1 MFNNIFLIALSQDV
15 SKFAEKHQAGDK
27 QKKRDWN
34 C

>member
-1 MFNNIFLIALSQDV
+1 MFNNIFLIAVSRDV

-27 QKKRDWN
+27 HKKRDWN